1 LNCQFYE
8 EKFVAAAFDEEFDVV
23 VAGYGF
29 AGAVAAIEASDAGA
43 NVLLIEKMPDPGG
56 ISICAGGG
64 VRIARNADDAFSYLQ
79 ATNAGT
85 TPDDILRVF
94 ADALPSLG
102 DYIRHLAK
110 VSGAEPV
117 VRDREANYR
126 LPGGH
131 TFQFIEIDEIPGFD
145 PDKEYPHTRAR
156 NTGPNFFKVL
166 DDNVRKR
173 PVEVRL
179 STTAS
184 RLITNA
190 EGAVTGLVIESNG
203 VRKSVKAR
211 RGVVLAC
218 GGFEAN
224 PAMQRQYWQFSPV
237 LNAVSTSNTGDGI
250 RMAQAV
256 GADLWH
262 MWHFHGSY
270 GFRHPDPRS
279 PIGIRMK
286 RLPDW
291 TPGGEMRDVK
301 MSWILLSKAGRRF
314 MNEYAPY
321 TQDTG
326 HRPLDF
332 FDPVTQ
338 SFPYIPAH
346 MVIDEDGRKMY
357 PLGNAVYND
366 RNVPRHEWSKDNLKE
381 VELGIL
387 KKADSIADLAK
398 LLGVGVDVVTSTLE
412 RWNAHCASGDTDE
425 FGRPGITM
433 MPIKNPPFY
442 TGEVWPVVS
451 NTQGG
456 PIHDARQRVL
466 NSFSEPIPRLFEAG
480 ELGSI
485 WGHLYMSGGN
495 LAECFITGRIA
506 GREAAGAAP
515 WDQAKANA
523 PLKASTPLAN

>member
-1 LNCQFYE
+1 MV
-8 EKFVAAAFDEEFDVV
+8 VAFEEEFDVV

-43 NVLLIEKMPDPGG
+43 KVLLIEKMPDPGG

-64 VRIARNADDAFSYLQ
+64 VRIARNADEAFAYLQ

-85 TPDDILRVF
+85 TPDEILHVF
-94 ADALPSLG
+94 ADALLTLA
-102 DYIRHLAK
+102 DYIRGLARAA
-110 VSGAEPV
+110 GAEPI

-131 TFQFIEIDEIPGFD
+131 TFQFIEIDSIPGFD
-145 PDKEYPHTRAR
+145 PARTYPHARAR
-156 NTGPNFFKVL
+156 NTGPNLFKVL
-166 DDNVRKR
+166 DDNVRQR
-173 PVEVRL
+173 PIDVRL
-179 STTAS
+179 STAAS
-184 RLITNA
+184 RLITDAN
-190 EGAVTGLVIESNG
+190 GAVTGLFVESAG
-203 VRKSVKAR
+203 KRRAVKAR
-211 RGVVLAC
+211 HGIVLAC

-224 PAMQRQYWQFSPV
+224 VEMQRQYWQFNPV
-237 LNAVSTSNTGDGI
+237 LNACSTSNTGDGI

-270 GFRHPDPRS
+270 GFRHPDPDS

-291 TPGGEMRDVK
+291 TPGGEVRDVK
-301 MSWILLSKAGRRF
+301 MSWILVSKAGRRF

-321 TQDTG
+321 VQDTG
-326 HRPLDF
+326 HRPLDV

-338 SFPYIPAH
+338 TYPYIPAY
-346 MVIDEDGRKMY
+346 MIVDEEGRKMY
-357 PLGNAVYND
+357 PLGNPVYND
-366 RNVPRHEWSKDNLKE
+366 RTAPRYEWSRDNLRE

-387 KKADSIADLAK
+387 KKAQSVQELAK
-398 LLGVGVDVVTSTLE
+398 LLGAGVEVVKDTLD
-412 RWNAHCASGDTDE
+412 RWNAQCESGKADE
-425 FGRPGITM
+425 FGRPAITM
-433 MPIKNPPFY
+433 VPVRTPPFY
-442 TGEVWPVVS
+442 VGEVWPMVS

-456 PIHDARQRVL
+456 PRHDARQRVL
-466 NSFSEPIPRLFEAG
+466 TAFGEPIPHLYEAG

-506 GREAAGAAP
+506 GREAAAAT
-515 WDQAKANA
+515 
-523 PLKASTPLAN
+523 S